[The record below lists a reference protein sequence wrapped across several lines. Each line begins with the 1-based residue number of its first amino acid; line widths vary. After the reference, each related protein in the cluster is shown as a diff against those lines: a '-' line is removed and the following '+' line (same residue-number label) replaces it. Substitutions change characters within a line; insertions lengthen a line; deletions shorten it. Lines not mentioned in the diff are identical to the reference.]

1 PKTSEGLTITINRTS
16 TRIADQTE
24 TDPVYINMAC
34 QTIQPKSSECLIES
48 IYKIPTNNAVRIFQ
62 PKTSES
68 QTATISRTST
78 CLNVSKCPTET
89 DPFILIWL
97 AKLLLY

>member
-34 QTIQPKSSECLIES
+34 QTSALLKASMKYLQTMLSEFSSPRLQRVELQLLVEPLPVLLTKLLMFPNAQLKLIQ
-48 IYKIPTNNAVRIFQ
+48 
-62 PKTSES
+62 
-68 QTATISRTST
+68 
-78 CLNVSKCPTET
+78 
-89 DPFILIWL
+89 FILIWL
-97 AKLLLY
+97 AKL